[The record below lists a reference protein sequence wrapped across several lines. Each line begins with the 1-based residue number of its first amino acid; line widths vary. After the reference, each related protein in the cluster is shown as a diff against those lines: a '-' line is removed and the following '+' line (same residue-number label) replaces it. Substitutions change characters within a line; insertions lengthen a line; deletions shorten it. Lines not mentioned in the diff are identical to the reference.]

1 MPNNV
6 GPGKLDKV
14 GVTSG
19 IAEHP
24 AVVPELVALT
34 EVVLDD
40 PPLRFVVVL
49 PCCPFVGEF
58 PHLIVQRVE
67 YLGRHHTPVI
77 GGPPLD
83 DRVEP
88 GDDRRR
94 IRSAQDAHLER
105 EPLPEPPDGRL
116 ARFDQQLE
124 AVAADVEPQ
133 EVESFLTEVHDL
145 RLVLV
150 EDETPGRQPFR
161 EPRLDLFGLL
171 TGVAERDQVVGLCG
185 PADYAD
191 RGVTVLVDGGDRGRV
206 VGIIPAL

>member
-34 EVVLDD
+34 EVVRDD

-58 PHLIVQRVE
+58 PHLVVQRVE
-67 YLGRHHTPVI
+67 HLGRHHTPVI

-94 IRSAQDAHLER
+94 VRSAQDAHLER

-116 ARFDQQLE
+116 ARFDQQLG
-124 AVAADVEPQ
+124 AVPADVESQ
-133 EVESFLTEVHDL
+133 EIESLLTEVNDL

-150 EDETPGRQPFR
+150 EDQTPGRQHSASCTLICSACSPEWQSATR
-161 EPRLDLFGLL
+161 SSAYLITTGDPGLVSPEPVPGN
-171 TGVAERDQVVGLCG
+171 A
-185 PADYAD
+185 
-191 RGVTVLVDGGDRGRV
+191 
-206 VGIIPAL
+206 